1 VGHALVAS
9 LLPAANAVDKVTILP
24 RGGAGGYTRFMPDE
38 EVLDSGLITRS
49 SCLADLVVALG
60 GRAAEQVVFGSL
72 EITQG
77 ASGDL
82 QMVAQLA
89 REMVT
94 RFGFSSLGP
103 MASRVRVR
111 RFFWGAIGS
120 TNGRDTPNPLARPST
135 LKSASS
141 PRVLWRQAIALLEP
155 RRELMDQL
163 VDVLIAEETIN
174 GDRFRDIAGLP

>member
-1 VGHALVAS
+1 MPWWPAFCRLPMKWTKSRFFPGEEPVDTPAS
-9 LLPAANAVDKVTILP
+9 CPTK
-24 RGGAGGYTRFMPDE
+24 RFWIRADHTF
-38 EVLDSGLITRS
+38 L
-49 SCLADLVVALG
+49 LADLVVALG

-94 RFGFSSLGP
+94 RFGFSNLGP
-103 MASRVRVR
+103 MALEGP
-111 RFFWGAIGS
+111 GAEVFL
-120 TNGRDTPNPLARPST
+120 GRDWFNQRPGYAESTGQAIDAQIRQLAKNA
-135 LKSASS
+135 LA
-141 PRVLWRQAIALLEP
+141 QAIALLEP

-163 VDVLIAEETIN
+163 VDVLITEETIS